1 MASKES
7 DSTKGSEYSTEQASE
22 ASSPG
27 SHAISYQTTVGAYQ
41 NFVNFGVSIMTCKYC
56 YQNLHITLEYWNNT
70 VSMYKWRPFFPGPFL
85 PRNPQNRTNVLCILC
100 YIYKYFTSL
109 LCPVILIQLCILQK
123 KNVTSTLHS
132 SISQTVLHRISTCI
146 TPFFE
151 SIRWYFWLM
160 RPLCTTSS
168 RLISTC
174 PNDSFMV
181 PKKKKKAP
189 TI

>member
-1 MASKES
+1 
-7 DSTKGSEYSTEQASE
+7 
-22 ASSPG
+22 
-27 SHAISYQTTVGAYQ
+27 
-41 NFVNFGVSIMTCKYC
+41 MTCKYC

-85 PRNPQNRTNVLCILC
+85 PWNPQNRTNVLCILC

-109 LCPVILIQLCILQK
+109 LCPVILIQLCILQKK

-181 PKKKKKAP
+181 QKKKKKPP

>member
-123 KNVTSTLHS
+123 KKMSHPPYTLQSLKLYSIESQHVSLRS
-132 SISQTVLHRISTCI
+132 SNQLDGISGWCVR
-146 TPFFE
+146 
-151 SIRWYFWLM
+151 
-160 RPLCTTSS
+160 CTQHHQDWF
-168 RLISTC
+168 
-174 PNDSFMV
+174 PH
-181 PKKKKKAP
+181 AP
-189 TI
+189 TIPSC